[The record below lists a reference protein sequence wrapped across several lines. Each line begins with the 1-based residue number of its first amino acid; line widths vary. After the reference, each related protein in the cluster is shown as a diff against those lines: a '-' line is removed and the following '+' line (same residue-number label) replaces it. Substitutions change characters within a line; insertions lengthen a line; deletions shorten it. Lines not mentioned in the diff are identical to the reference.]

1 MPQNAA
7 YAISSFKMSADTAAI
22 NGSGEQRSVQVLEI
36 ATIWLVDSSGVRNVS
51 TGESGGITKGFILC
65 SFEPPPLVSYLDGP
79 ASAKDEESRASTL
92 EWKCGVVIG
101 LVIISY
107 LFKSEN
113 TWYRQCAGH
122 SHSRRERAVPLR
134 KRQESISWTHAAR
147 CRKPPRPRPF
157 QRRSSETL
165 STVFSRKSKLSR
177 TSDREL
183 DGTQS
188 SCGFSKVRKEH
199 TEPGW
204 QL

>member
-36 ATIWLVDSSGVRNVS
+36 ATIWLIDSSGVRDVS
-51 TGESGGITKGFILC
+51 TGESGGITKGFIQC
-65 SFEPPPLVSYLDGP
+65 SFEPPALVLYLDAP
-79 ASAKDEESRASTL
+79 ASAKDEESRASTR

-113 TWYRQCAGH
+113 TWYRQRTGH
-122 SHSRRERAVPLR
+122 SHSRRERVAPLQ

-147 CRKPPRPRPF
+147 CRTQLHPLPF
-157 QRRSSETL
+157 
-165 STVFSRKSKLSR
+165 
-177 TSDREL
+177 
-183 DGTQS
+183 
-188 SCGFSKVRKEH
+188 
-199 TEPGW
+199 
-204 QL
+204 